1 MGRFLPRRNLVM
13 MDWIAG
19 AYGGIKAAT
28 DITQS
33 MLTLKTDT
41 TKVVELNGVLLGLQ
55 SQLNSAHADQ
65 TTLTRRIGELE
76 AEIAQFKRW
85 EQEKERYQLHQT
97 EAGGLVYRIKPEVQG
112 TEPLHYI
119 CADCY
124 QKAVKTILQPGDE
137 GYYKVLKCHPCG
149 SSVRAQRIESSA
161 TMVMSTGRRTDWDGY

>member
-1 MGRFLPRRNLVM
+1 M

-33 MLTLKTDT
+33 MLTLKTDAAVT

-97 EAGGLVYRIKPEVQG
+97 EAGGLV
-112 TEPLHYI
+112 
-119 CADCY
+119 
-124 QKAVKTILQPGDE
+124 
-137 GYYKVLKCHPCG
+137 
-149 SSVRAQRIESSA
+149 
-161 TMVMSTGRRTDWDGY
+161 

>member
-1 MGRFLPRRNLVM
+1 M

-33 MLTLKTDT
+33 MLTLKTDAAVT

-85 EQEKERYQLHQT
+85 EQEKERYHLHQT

-137 GYYKVLKCHPCG
+137 GYYTVLKCHPCG
-149 SSVRAQRIESSA
+149 SSVRVKSIDLGAP
-161 TMVMSTGRRTDWDGY
+161 VVVSTGRRIDWDGY

>member
-1 MGRFLPRRNLVM
+1 
-13 MDWIAG
+13 
-19 AYGGIKAAT
+19 AT

-33 MLTLKTDT
+33 MLTLKTDAAVT

-137 GYYKVLKCHPCG
+137 GYYTVLKCHPCG
-149 SSVRAQRIESSA
+149 SSVRVKSIDLGAP
-161 TMVMSTGRRTDWDGY
+161 VVVSTGRRIDWDGY

>member
-1 MGRFLPRRNLVM
+1 M

-33 MLTLKTDT
+33 MLTLKTDAAVT

-137 GYYKVLKCHPCG
+137 GYYTVLKCHPCG
-149 SSVRAQRIESSA
+149 SSVRVKSIDLGAP
-161 TMVMSTGRRTDWDGY
+161 VVVSTGRRIDWDGY